1 MKEKDLRRYHN
12 KVYFPPWEELGEMV
26 IEFFKILPDD
36 IVPTHHAAQQLLE
49 DKRGV
54 IALPTKPELMNPTN
68 TLVEFYEI
76 LDRDGRATNKI
87 QKALIRIH
95 NLSEKYDY
103 TYSVARDGAII
114 TAWAVDKGDEH
125 RLTQAMYNY
134 WVPENLREE
143 IYERLKIEQAKYA
156 EDHPE
161 RVQKKK

>member
-1 MKEKDLRRYHN
+1 MKEKNLRRYHN
-12 KVYFPPWEELGEMV
+12 KVYFPSWEALGEMV
-26 IEFFKILPDD
+26 IEFFKALPDD

-54 IALPTKPELMNPTN
+54 IELPTKQELMASTN

-76 LDRDGRATNKI
+76 LDREGKATGKI
-87 QKALIRIH
+87 QKAVIRIH

-103 TYSVARDGAII
+103 TYSVARDGAVI

-134 WVPENLREE
+134 WVPEELREE
-143 IYERLKIEQAKYA
+143 TFRRLKEEQSKYV
-156 EDHPE
+156 EEHPD
-161 RVQKKK
+161 RAPKKK